1 MKLKVVFVILLI
13 LLLVGAAVADAKSSG
28 RGGRSSGSGG
38 KSFSSNP
45 SLSFSKDTAAK
56 TVAVA
61 SLPGLARSK
70 KKIHD
75 GDDLFENETEND
87 TAQQSPKHGSA
98 ASLLCHRNTFDGLA
112 TPKCVRISKIGIN

>member
-1 MKLKVVFVILLI
+1 MKLKAIFVVLLI
-13 LLLVGAAVADAKSSG
+13 LLLVGAAVVDAKSSG
-28 RGGRSSGSGG
+28 RGGRSSGFGG

-45 SLSFSKDTAAK
+45 SLSITKDTAAK

-75 GDDLFENETEND
+75 GDDLFENETENN
-87 TAQQSPKHGSA
+87 TAQQSPSTGVLPA
-98 ASLLCHRNTFDGLA
+98 YFA
-112 TPKCVRISKIGIN
+112 IGIFLMAWRHLNT

>member
-1 MKLKVVFVILLI
+1 MKLKVVFVILLV

-28 RGGRSSGSGG
+28 RGGRSSGSGS

-45 SLSFSKDTAAK
+45 SQFLSKDTAAK
-56 TVAVA
+56 AVAV
-61 SLPGLARSK
+61 STLPALARNK

-87 TAQQSPKHGSA
+87 TTQQSPSTGVLPA
-98 ASLLCHRNTFDGLA
+98 CFAIGILLMAWRHRNA
-112 TPKCVRISKIGIN
+112 